1 MRIFD
6 PAQRAPLG
14 SAKGAKTIV
23 TWARRFGCR
32 RVRSVSN
39 YMVAQLAAFTL
50 SFVEGLTQ
58 PSPQKLIRDSGSAA
72 PNARKGKLCYFIL
85 KPSTKNIFQFSGK

>member
-14 SAKGAKTIV
+14 SAKEAKTIL
-23 TWARRFGCR
+23 TWARPFGCLR
-32 RVRSVSN
+32 LRSVSN
-39 YMVAQLAAFTL
+39 YMVAQLAAFNL

-58 PSPQKLIRDSGSAA
+58 LIRASGSAA